1 MHKGW
6 QNLLCGFQIPY
17 FCHLLMDTYTLVILA
32 ILVLLAGFFAGL
44 ETAFANVN
52 KLSIEL
58 KKKQGRATGKIL
70 ASFNDNPSRFLATSL
85 LGLTLMIVIYGIM
98 FVGFFQPMWNKVYS
112 PEENITYQ
120 PVLLFL
126 EVLLATVILLSF
138 GFFIPRAIFRS
149 RPEALLSFFALP
161 VSVIS
166 KPLFVVGSLLV
177 SVSEW
182 ILKYLFNVRIIESA
196 TSFPRVDVEHFI
208 RQSQQHVTENQEL
221 NTELFENALSL
232 AHVKIRGC
240 LIPRKEIEALEIQ
253 SPISHAQQ
261 KFMETKLSK
270 IIVYE
275 NTIDNI
281 LGYIHQLDMFKSP
294 ADMQVI
300 LHPILVVPETMSAID
315 LLSKFNKER
324 KSIAWVVD
332 EFGGTAGIVT
342 IEDVLEEIFGEIKDE
357 HDVEEFVE
365 KQIAEKE
372 YIFSGRLELD
382 YLNEKY
388 GFDFPED
395 ESETLSGYIINHHET
410 IPRLKERI
418 IIDDYE
424 FDVLNVT
431 ETRIE
436 MVKMKVLS

>member
-1 MHKGW
+1 
-6 QNLLCGFQIPY
+6 
-17 FCHLLMDTYTLVILA
+17 MDTYTLLILA

-85 LGLTLMIVIYGIM
+85 LGLTIVLVIYGIL
-98 FVGFFQPMWNKVYS
+98 FAGFFQPLWNQVL
-112 PEENITYQ
+112 PPQQNMNLQ
-120 PVLLFL
+120 PVLLFIDVML
-126 EVLLATVILLSF
+126 STLILLSF

-161 VSVIS
+161 ISVIS
-166 KPLFVVGSLLV
+166 KPLFVIGSLLV
-177 SVSEW
+177 SISEW
-182 ILKYLFNVRIIESA
+182 ILKYLFNVRIIETD

-208 RQSQQHVTENQEL
+208 RQSQQHMTENQEL

-240 LIPRKEIEALEIQ
+240 LIPRKEIEALEIS
-253 SPISHAQQ
+253 SPISAAHK

-270 IIVYE
+270 VIIYE
-275 NTIDNI
+275 NSIDNI

-294 ADMQVI
+294 GDISVI
-300 LHPILVVPETMSAID
+300 LHPILAVPETMSAID

-324 KSIAWVVD
+324 RSIAWVVD

-357 HDVEEFVE
+357 HDEEEFVE

-382 YLNEKY
+382 FLNEKY

-395 ESETLSGYIINHHET
+395 ESETLSGYIINHHEK

-436 MVKMKVLS
+436 MVKMKVL

>member
-1 MHKGW
+1 
-6 QNLLCGFQIPY
+6 
-17 FCHLLMDTYTLVILA
+17 MDTYTLVILA

-85 LGLTLMIVIYGIM
+85 LGLTLMTVIYAIL
-98 FVGFFQPMWNKVYS
+98 FVGFFQPMWDKVLS
-112 PEENITYQ
+112 PQENIYYQ
-120 PVLLFL
+120 PVLLFM
-126 EVLLATVILLSF
+126 EVLLATLILLSF

-161 VSVIS
+161 ISFIS

-182 ILKYLFNVRIIESA
+182 ILKYLFNVRIVESA

-253 SPISHAQQ
+253 SPIAHAQR

-357 HDVEEFVE
+357 HDEEEFVE

>member
-1 MHKGW
+1 
-6 QNLLCGFQIPY
+6 
-17 FCHLLMDTYTLVILA
+17 MDTYTLVILA

-85 LGLTLMIVIYGIM
+85 LGLTVVIVIYGIL
-98 FVGFFQPMWNKVYS
+98 FVGFFQPMWDKVLS
-112 PEENITYQ
+112 PQENTRYQ
-120 PVLLFL
+120 PLLL
-126 EVLLATVILLSF
+126 LMEVLLATLILLSF

-161 VSVIS
+161 VSAIS
-166 KPLFVVGSLLV
+166 KPLFVLGSLLV

-182 ILKYLFNVRIIESA
+182 ILKYLFNVRIVESA

-208 RQSQQHVTENQEL
+208 RQSQQHATENQEL

-253 SPISHAQQ
+253 SPIAMAQR

-436 MVKMKVLS
+436 MVKMKVLG